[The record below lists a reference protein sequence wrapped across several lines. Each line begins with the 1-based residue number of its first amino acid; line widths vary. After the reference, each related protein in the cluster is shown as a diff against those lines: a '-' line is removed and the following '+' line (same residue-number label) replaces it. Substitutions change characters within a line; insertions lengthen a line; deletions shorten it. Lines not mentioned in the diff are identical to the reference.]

1 MAARGDVDGSRDRDS
16 LQMCL
21 APGDP
26 ANAAET
32 QQPAEPGR
40 FTIIYISITRSVL
53 IGLPQNGGGGGGG
66 GRATPGNLNFF
77 QFLRH
82 GDDKFPSPG
91 FQFRVNILYNLYN
104 FPPTGLVWIQ
114 NPVQNPLP
122 SRRGSLGLPPPPP
135 HPPFCGKPLINT
147 TLPHCQ

>member
-26 ANAAET
+26 ANDAET

-53 IGLPQNGGGGGGG
+53 IGLPQNGGGGGSGYP
-66 GRATPGNLNFF
+66 REFDFF
-77 QFLRH
+77 SVFEAWR
-82 GDDKFPSPG
+82 
-91 FQFRVNILYNLYN
+91 
-104 FPPTGLVWIQ
+104 
-114 NPVQNPLP
+114 
-122 SRRGSLGLPPPPP
+122 
-135 HPPFCGKPLINT
+135 
-147 TLPHCQ
+147 